1 MEHTLLEMLEDIK
14 DRLHQLDVA
23 LGINGALAAEVF
35 FHLERKVEAA
45 IAKAEGNAR
54 LIAAVPDLLEACVAV
69 SDAVARDI
77 SLQEE
82 LVIAHFTGETDELP
96 FATAVH
102 QMRREIDRA
111 EGR

>member
-35 FHLERKVEAA
+35 FHLERKVEEA

-54 LIAAVPDLLEACVAV
+54 LIAAAPDLLEDCKALVNMIDYAV
-69 SDAVARDI
+69 DAGMNGSISNDCPTMKKARIDI
-77 SLQEE
+77 
-82 LVIAHFTGETDELP
+82 AK
-96 FATAVH
+96 
-102 QMRREIDRA
+102 A
-111 EGR
+111 EGK